1 MSSSKKTFRKVAQFI
16 REQNLPTIGTRLIVG
31 VSGGSDSV
39 ALLHILHC
47 MGYQCFVAH
56 CNFQL
61 RGEESK
67 EDELFVFRLT
77 QQMKV
82 PFYHVSFDTQ
92 EYAEKKAISIEMAA
106 RDLRYNWFETLRQTL
121 QADAIAVGHHAD
133 DAIET
138 FFINLT
144 RGSGLRGLTGISVRN
159 GFIIRPLLCLN
170 RKEIE
175 QYMLENRLSYRTDS
189 TNYDQTILRNK
200 VRHELIPLLEKMNPS
215 FRKTMK
221 KNMEQLDEAYSI
233 IYQDVEQSTSQLL
246 QTDGQLQT
254 IDIGLLMQTKNP
266 HFTLFELLHPF
277 HFNPATIKSI
287 YVSLNG
293 ISGKQ
298 FFSPTH
304 RLIKDRSQL
313 LLQPIEQEKETSF
326 FIMQS
331 TSILQL
337 NDNVALEIMQPTSKA
352 NITIKKQKDTIF
364 VDSDK
369 LRFPLKVRHPQ
380 PGDFFYPFGNEGKQ
394 KLSDFFVN
402 LKWNLYQKEQVWLLL
417 SGNAIVWIIGERL
430 DNRFKIDEQTNKI
443 SKIRIL

>member
-1 MSSSKKTFRKVAQFI
+1 MTDSKKTLCKVVRFVH
-16 REQNLPTIGTRLIVG
+16 EQNLPPIRTRLIVG

-39 ALLHILHC
+39 TLLHILHY
-47 MGYQCFVAH
+47 MGYQCLVAH

-61 RGEESK
+61 RGEESN

-77 QQMKV
+77 QQMNV
-82 PFYHVSFDTQ
+82 PFYHISFDTK

-106 RDLRYNWFETLRQTL
+106 RDLRYDWFETLRQTL
-121 QADAIAVGHHAD
+121 QADAIAIGHHAD

-144 RGSGLRGLTGISVRN
+144 RGTGLRGLTGISVRN

-175 QYMLENRLSYRTDS
+175 QYILENRLSYRTDS
-189 TNYDQTILRNK
+189 TNNDQTILRNK

-221 KNMEQLDEAYSI
+221 KNMEQLDEASSI
-233 IYQDVEQSTSQLL
+233 IYQDIEQCTTQLL
-246 QTDGQLQT
+246 QTNGKIQT
-254 IDIGLLMQTKNP
+254 IDIGHLMQTRNP

-277 HFNPATIKSI
+277 HFNPATIQSI
-287 YVSLNG
+287 YVSLTG
-293 ISGKQ
+293 IPGKQ

-326 FIMQS
+326 FITQS
-331 TSILQL
+331 TSIVQIN
-337 NDNVALEIMQPTSKA
+337 NDLELEFFQPKSSVEF
-352 NITIKKQKDTIF
+352 NIERRKETIF
-364 VDSDK
+364 VDTDK
-369 LRFPLKVRHPQ
+369 LQFPLEIRHPQ
-380 PGDFFYPFGNEGKQ
+380 PGDFFYPFGNKGKK
-394 KLSDFFVN
+394 KLSDFFVD

-417 SGNAIVWIIGERL
+417 SGDAIVWVIGERL
-430 DNRFKIDEQTNKI
+430 DNRFKVDEHTNKI
-443 SKIRIL
+443 SEIRIL